1 MLLSRV
7 RRYGCSAI
15 VVTAAVACLAAPAWA
30 QDAPADPNPGN
41 LTFTGS
47 IDFLNTY
54 MFRGIRQDDTKVIMW
69 PALDLGLAAYSGDGG
84 LKSVGVNVGSW
95 NSLHT
100 GVAGAKGPSGKL
112 WYEGD
117 FYASLGLGFGGGV
130 SLGTT
135 YTAYTSPNN
144 MFSTVK
150 EIAFKLAVD
159 DSAFLGKGAL
169 KPYGLVA
176 YELDT
181 APGLGQAD
189 AGQNAGTYLEL
200 GVAPGW
206 AADAASLTFPVKV
219 GLSLGDYYELNGV
232 DNKFGSMSV
241 ARIVTV
247 PLGSTTNFGAWNIHG
262 GAEFQALG
270 DTTKAINGGDP
281 QKHIGSVWHGLSY

>member
-15 VVTAAVACLAAPAWA
+15 VATAAVACLAAPAWA

-47 IDFLNTY
+47 MDFLNTY

-100 GVAGAKGPSGKL
+100 GAAGAKGPSGKL

-219 GLSLGDYYELNGV
+219 GLSLNDYYELNGV
-232 DNKFGSMSV
+232 DNKFGYMSV
-241 ARIVTV
+241 GGMVTV

-262 GAEFQALG
+262 GVEFQALG
-270 DTTKAINGGDP
+270 DTTKAINGGDA
-281 QKHIGSVWHGLSY
+281 QKVIGSIGVGLSY